1 MMRAAV
7 VLSAVLFL
15 TVSCSHIGDDERLV
29 YVKPAAVSRS
39 VLIEDFTGQR
49 CVNCPSANDEIARLQ
64 RDYGDRAVIAV
75 GIHAGPLGFYTN
87 SRYLG
92 LRTETGDAYFDH
104 WQVEYQPV
112 GMVDRSELLD
122 FSSWN
127 GRIRQQLAK
136 TAPVSITLETTVAD
150 RQLSVQATVLG
161 VDVAPGST
169 LAGNLQL
176 WLVEDNVTAF
186 QLMPDGML
194 NDAYVHQHVFRAAV
208 NGTWGD
214 ALSVKEGETVTR
226 RYDATLSD
234 EWNVAELSVV
244 AFVYNEAG
252 VQQVTKVKLKE

>member
-1 MMRAAV
+1 MRSAAF
-7 VLSAVLFL
+7 LFAFLFL
-15 TVSCSHIGDDERLV
+15 SLSCSNISEDERLI

-49 CVNCPSANDEIARLQ
+49 CVNCPNANDEIARLQ
-64 RDYGDRAVIAV
+64 KEYGNVAVIAV
-75 GIHAGPLGFYTN
+75 GIHSGPLGFYTN

-92 LRTETGDAYFDH
+92 LRTETGDEYYDH
-104 WQVEYQPV
+104 WQIEYQPV

-127 GRIRQQLAK
+127 GRIRQELAK

>member
-1 MMRAAV
+1 MRAAV
-7 VLSAVLFL
+7 VLLTVLFL
-15 TVSCSHIGDDERLV
+15 SASCSNISEDERLI

-49 CVNCPSANDEIARLQ
+49 CVNCPNANDEIARLQ
-64 RDYGDRAVIAV
+64 QEYGEDAVIAV
-75 GIHAGPLGFYTN
+75 GIHSGPLGFYTN

-92 LRTETGDAYFDH
+92 LRTETGDEYYDH
-104 WQVEYQPV
+104 WQIEYQPV

-122 FSSWN
+122 YSSWN
-127 GRIRQQLAK
+127 GRIRQELSK
-136 TAPVSITLETTVAD
+136 TPPVSITVETGITD
-150 RQLSVQATVLG
+150 RQLTVQATVLG
-161 VDVAPGST
+161 IDSAPGGSP
-169 LAGNLQL
+169 AGNLQL

-186 QLMPDGML
+186 QLMPDGTL
-194 NDAYVHQHVFRAAV
+194 NDAYVHQHVFRAAI

-226 RYDATLSD
+226 RYETTLPD

>member
-1 MMRAAV
+1 MRSAAF
-7 VLSAVLFL
+7 LFAFLFL
-15 TVSCSHIGDDERLV
+15 SLSCSNISEDERLI

-49 CVNCPSANDEIARLQ
+49 CVNCPNANDEIARIQ
-64 RDYGDRAVIAV
+64 KEYGNDAVIAM
-75 GIHAGPLGFYTN
+75 GIHSGPLGFYTN

-92 LRTETGDAYFDH
+92 LRTETGDEYYDH
-104 WQVEYQPV
+104 WQIEYQPV

-127 GRIRQQLAK
+127 GRIRQELAK
-136 TAPVSITLETTVAD
+136 TAPVSITLETAVAD

-161 VDVAPGST
+161 ID
-169 LAGNLQL
+169 GNTDGRLQL
-176 WLVEDNVTAF
+176 WLAEDNVTAF
-186 QLMPDGML
+186 QLMPDGTR

-214 ALSVKEGETVTR
+214 VLSVKEGETVTR
-226 RYDATLSD
+226 HFETTLLD

-252 VQQVTKVKLKE
+252 VKQVTKVKLKE